1 MMTAEDSLSESGRKQ
16 NPAVPVLIAIAAWI
30 VPGLGHLLLRRWPRA
45 LGFFI
50 AAAGLALAG
59 VLLRGEV
66 FSSHSKDPFGMLGFV
81 ADVGSGIFYFIAR
94 FVEATSADIT
104 RASGDYGTRFIAASG
119 IVNLL
124 AVIDACGIARGR
136 RV

>member
-1 MMTAEDSLSESGRKQ
+1 LPESSIKQ
-16 NPAVPVLIAIAAWI
+16 NPAVPVLVVIAAWI
-30 VPGLGHLLLRRWPRA
+30 VPGLGHLLLRRWARA
-45 LGFFI
+45 LGFFV
-50 AAAGLALAG
+50 AAGGLAFAG
-59 VLLRGEV
+59 VALRGEV
-66 FSSHSKDPFGMLGFV
+66 FSSHSKDPFGMLGFM
-81 ADVGSGIFYFIAR
+81 ADIGSGIFYFIVR
-94 FVEATSADIT
+94 FVEITGSDIS